1 MRSGKYLRACAYL
14 LILQTLHYKQSL
26 QHLGTEGS
34 CLTFSTR
41 ILTKEFGACTNFTKL
56 YPGIRKKFS
65 KRRTLYD
72 TNGQATYNNEV
83 IQLSGDVH
91 PNPGPVSKIIS
102 KPVNRKYNSPKESSI
117 PTIISTLRTRIST
130 NFRRQACP
138 TNLIYVRPDLTA
150 RNAACKSLRNV
161 SLAHLN
167 VRSMNFIQVSE
178 LVAENDW
185 DIFTASETWLN
196 STVNNADVNI
206 SGYKLFR
213 GDRRHKRGGGVCAYI
228 RDNLK
233 GKEVTDLSSTSE
245 NGFQQLWVRIQHI
258 KLKSFLLCVVY
269 HPPDCEITCLEE
281 YLTPS
286 IIEALLYG
294 KDIIIMGDLNCD
306 LLSNKPES
314 QVLKDLCTMLNLSQ
328 IISKPTRVTN

>member
-1 MRSGKYLRACAYL
+1 MAQLLDSKYGESVGEQLCVVGIKDSTANSMKFEKISDSGHGYETSQANYSPDVEIYAH
-14 LILQTLHYKQSL
+14 LQHFYSL

-41 ILTKEFGACTNFTKL
+41 ILTKEFGGCTNFTEF

-65 KRRTLYD
+65 KRRTLYY

-117 PTIISTLRTRIST
+117 STIISTLRTRIST

-138 TNLIYVRPDLTA
+138 TNLIYVKPDLTA

-167 VRSMNFIQVSE
+167 VRSMKNRTNFIQVSK
-178 LVAENDW
+178 LVAGNDW
-185 DIFTASETWLN
+185 GIFTASETWLN

-233 GKEVTDLSSTSE
+233 RKEVTDLSSTSE

-258 KLKSFLLCVVY
+258 KLKSF
-269 HPPDCEITCLEE
+269 
-281 YLTPS
+281 
-286 IIEALLYG
+286 
-294 KDIIIMGDLNCD
+294 
-306 LLSNKPES
+306 
-314 QVLKDLCTMLNLSQ
+314 
-328 IISKPTRVTN
+328 